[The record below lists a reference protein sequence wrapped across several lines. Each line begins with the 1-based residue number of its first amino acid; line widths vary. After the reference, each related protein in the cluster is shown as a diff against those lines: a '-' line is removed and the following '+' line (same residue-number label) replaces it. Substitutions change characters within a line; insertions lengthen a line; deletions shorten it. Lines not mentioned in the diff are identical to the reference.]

1 MGKDGNP
8 AMQTVECL
16 AARSSLRAHP
26 GVVDSIRRL
35 AALYTLDDNK
45 LVTYEAYVEMHTVY
59 ADDPRNAGDA
69 SSLTMPHLRAPD
81 MTYTHPHPLY
91 LRPSSASSR
100 RSSSRSVWP
109 AR

>member
-1 MGKDGNP
+1 MLSRVGGGYARDTYEGASSNITHPSTMYIFHPDPAQRSMGKDGNP

-45 LVTYEAYVEMHTVY
+45 LVTYEAYVEMHTV
-59 ADDPRNAGDA
+59 
-69 SSLTMPHLRAPD
+69 
-81 MTYTHPHPLY
+81 
-91 LRPSSASSR
+91 
-100 RSSSRSVWP
+100 
-109 AR
+109 